1 VGCRKQH
8 RRNIMDIQTLERF
21 FMWCT
26 IMNAALLVLSG
37 MIFAFAGDWVYRVQS
52 KWYPISRDAFNV
64 VIYSFIGVF
73 KIFFL
78 MFNLVPYVAL
88 LIVG

>member
-1 VGCRKQH
+1 
-8 RRNIMDIQTLERF
+8 MDIKTLQTF

-26 IMNAALLVLSG
+26 IINAAVLALWITMCLLAPDL
-37 MIFAFAGDWVYRVQS
+37 VYRSQCR
-52 KWYPISRDAFNV
+52 WFPIPRETFNV
-64 VIYSFIGVF
+64 VMYSLIGVY

>member
-1 VGCRKQH
+1 
-8 RRNIMDIQTLERF
+8 MDIQTLQTF

-26 IMNAALLVLSG
+26 IINAALLVLSG

>member
-1 VGCRKQH
+1 
-8 RRNIMDIQTLERF
+8 MDIQTLQTF

-26 IMNAALLVLSG
+26 IINAALLILSG

>member
-1 VGCRKQH
+1 
-8 RRNIMDIQTLERF
+8 MDIQTLQTF

-26 IMNAALLVLSG
+26 IINAALLVLSG
-37 MIFAFAGDWVYRVQS
+37 MICAFAGDWVYRVQS
-52 KWYPISRDAFNV
+52 KWYPVSRDAFNV

>member
-1 VGCRKQH
+1 
-8 RRNIMDIQTLERF
+8 MDIQTLQTF

-26 IMNAALLVLSG
+26 IINAALLVLSG
-37 MIFAFAGDWVYRVQS
+37 MICAFAGDWVYRVQS
-52 KWYPISRDAFNV
+52 KWYPVSRDAFNV

-73 KIFFL
+73 KMFFL